1 MALGISM
8 VVSVGRVAIPAG
20 GSFIPDGTAG
30 PAVFVVERGHCRCI
44 RDGQE
49 ADRGPGD
56 VELVPRGALSAISNT
71 SEAPLCGVLLT
82 ITPAEFGQS
91 TV

>member
-1 MALGISM
+1 MAPGISM
-8 VVSVGRVAIPAG
+8 VVSVGRVTLPAG

-49 ADRGPGD
+49 VDRAPGD
-56 VELVPRGALSAISNT
+56 GELVPRGALSTMSNN
-71 SEAPLCGVLLT
+71 SEAPLGGVLLT